1 MASDEPDSYESDEEF
16 EDFSPDDSTDDFE
29 NTTDDTDTEGDQFSE
44 EQSFDEDDNFEDENN
59 WDDSSQSASG
69 DEVDFSDTDSD
80 ENFANFDGDDSL
92 DDFSEDDQEA
102 NPAFGHFSDD
112 SQNDTDNFQQDSL
125 EVDEEIDSQP
135 EVEMATDAV
144 SPEGPN
150 DQQEESSLDEDEES
164 PEQFPMA
171 AQADSAP
178 VDVTEFANSE
188 ESSLEEGELMYD
200 IFISRIDSKDLRDE
214 VKFVLMDEKLKL
226 NHGEYI
232 KKIKGGK
239 LTVPDLN
246 PIKAKRVV
254 EQLQYSD
261 LDIKWKQKRVIIETV
276 EPEEDF
282 DEGEGIAGEEADL

>member
-1 MASDEPDSYESDEEF
+1 MKFANSKGRSIKINKS
-16 EDFSPDDSTDDFE
+16 STCWWKKRK
-29 NTTDDTDTEGDQFSE
+29 TP
-44 EQSFDEDDNFEDENN
+44 
-59 WDDSSQSASG
+59 
-69 DEVDFSDTDSD
+69 EVDFSDTDSD

-102 NPAFGHFSDD
+102 NPAFGHFSDE